1 MTDVL
6 SGNKP
11 KRRREEGSQTDE
23 DLSGHCCDS
32 SLAEQVAEINSKLDK
47 LLNVVSEFDSMKTRL
62 TELEEQN
69 RTLKEASENTA
80 NEISNLKTTSVYTFA
95 NMDATTRELNNL
107 KEEVEILKRRNIKLE
122 AYTRRENMKIFG
134 IKESAG
140 ETNEKTEELVRTML
154 TEKMKIPSDCV
165 DDIRFERVHRMTTR
179 QDRVN
184 STKPRGIIVKFSFYQ
199 DKEYVWSFVRN
210 LKDSGIGI
218 ANDFPREIDKIHEK
232 LYPVLKSAKRAKQ
245 RAYFKVDKLI
255 INGQVYRGEETK
267 HLVHYGLI
275 MNSTWADG
283 GLQQQ
288 GTPNE

>member
-1 MTDVL
+1 MTDDL
-6 SGNKP
+6 SGNKF

-47 LLNVVSEFDSMKTRL
+47 LLNVVSEFDSMKSRL
-62 TELEEQN
+62 TELEEEN
-69 RTLKEASENTA
+69 RKLKEASEYA
-80 NEISNLKTTSVYTFA
+80 DSEISNLKTTSVYTFA
-95 NMDATTRELNNL
+95 NMDAATRELNGL
-107 KEEVEILKRRNIKLE
+107 KEEVEILKRRNIKLK
-122 AYTRRENMKIFG
+122 AYTRRENMRIFG

-154 TEKMKIPSDCV
+154 TEKMKIPSDSV
-165 DDIRFERVHRMTTR
+165 DDICFERVHRMTT
-179 QDRVN
+179 RVN

-210 LKDSGIGI
+210 LKDSGIGM

-232 LYPVLKSAKRAKQ
+232 LYPVLKSAKKAKQ
-245 RAYFKVDKLI
+245 KAYFKVDKLI

-267 HLVHYGLI
+267 HLAHYGLI

>member
-1 MTDVL
+1 
-6 SGNKP
+6 
-11 KRRREEGSQTDE
+11 
-23 DLSGHCCDS
+23 
-32 SLAEQVAEINSKLDK
+32 
-47 LLNVVSEFDSMKTRL
+47 MKTRL
-62 TELEEQN
+62 TELEEEN
-69 RTLKEASENTA
+69 RKLKEASEFTA

-95 NMDATTRELNNL
+95 NMDATTSELNDL
-107 KEEVEILKRRNIKLE
+107 KEEVEILKRCNIKLK
-122 AYTRRENMKIFG
+122 AYTRRENWKIFG

-140 ETNEKTEELVRTML
+140 EPNEKTEELVRTML

-218 ANDFPREIDKIHEK
+218 ANNFPREIDKIHEK

-275 MNSTWADG
+275 MNSTWAVG

>member
-1 MTDVL
+1 MTDDL
-6 SGNKP
+6 SGNKL
-11 KRRREEGSQTDE
+11 KRRREEGSQTDD

-62 TELEEQN
+62 TELEEEN

-154 TEKMKIPSDCV
+154 TEKMKIPSDSV

-184 STKPRGIIVKFSFYQ
+184 SMKPRGIIVKFSFYQ
-199 DKEYVWSFVRN
+199 DKEYV
-210 LKDSGIGI
+210 
-218 ANDFPREIDKIHEK
+218 
-232 LYPVLKSAKRAKQ
+232 
-245 RAYFKVDKLI
+245 
-255 INGQVYRGEETK
+255 
-267 HLVHYGLI
+267 
-275 MNSTWADG
+275 
-283 GLQQQ
+283 
-288 GTPNE
+288 